1 MTLIVT
7 THGPSTISEEDHVDT
22 KQLLQDG
29 ESFTLGAK
37 QDINRVR
44 SLVAEYLALQDRIT
58 KGEALLKQ
66 LKEEAR
72 ELEWVKLPAAMTENG
87 VKRIERDDGSA
98 VEVVSEVTG
107 SIPEKNLPQAV
118 QWLRENGHGGIVQ
131 QTIFTSFRKGEEA
144 SALRAKQ
151 ALVAA
156 GCDYVEKA
164 TVNHMT
170 LKAWAREMVSSGA
183 ALPTELLG
191 LFIGQ
196 RAKIKLPKEK

>member
-1 MTLIVT
+1 
-7 THGPSTISEEDHVDT
+7 VDT
-22 KQLLQDG
+22 KQLAQDG

-66 LKEEAR
+66 LKEQAR

-107 SIPEKNLPQAV
+107 SIPEKNLSQAV
-118 QWLRENGHGGIVQ
+118 QWLKENGHGGIVQ
-131 QTIFTSFRKGEEA
+131 TTLFMNFKKGMERQLSEA
-144 SALRAKQ
+144 IEGLHSRGYEPELKS
-151 ALVAA
+151 
-156 GCDYVEKA
+156 